1 MKRPFP
7 ITALLVLIAALWSLG
22 LVVSAFLVDV
32 PVRAGAH
39 TLVRTA
45 SGTST
50 EAAVAPQTYIQKYG
64 IAELLL
70 VGFGL
75 VLAIA
80 VAIALR
86 HRAAQGS
93 ASAGRVAWGISM
105 ACLTV
110 GIVAFVTIAPYL
122 LIVGVLLTL
131 ACGTFSRN
139 GITAQR
145 GRSGSVPV
153 TTSTPH

>member
-7 ITALLVLIAALWSLG
+7 VTAILVLIAALWSLG

-32 PVRAGAH
+32 PVRVGAH
-39 TLVRTA
+39 NLVRTA
-45 SGTST
+45 SGAYT
-50 EAAVAPQTYIQKYG
+50 EAAVVPQTYVQKYG

-75 VLAIA
+75 ALAIA

-86 HRAAQGS
+86 HRAAHGS
-93 ASAGRVAWGISM
+93 AGAGRVAWGLSV
-105 ACLTV
+105 AGLTL
-110 GIVAFVTIAPYL
+110 GIVAFVTIAPYT
-122 LIVGVLLTL
+122 LIVGVLLVL
-131 ACGTFSRN
+131 ACATFSRN
-139 GITAQR
+139 GVTAQR